1 MFVKTGFMSY
11 VYSGCETLILFII
24 SLIVAKKGKL
34 LADYILIAWLLV
46 FLMNIFTLFLI
57 GRDGY
62 SPKLL
67 SEKLLFEFSE
77 ASIFLHGPFF
87 WFYTLALTQP
97 KFDLEKKYLPHI
109 ILFVASFSLLIRGA
123 ILEGSVSFNVRKW
136 LILLKMLSLVI
147 YTIAVIIQVRRH
159 RMSIR
164 NIFSNTEEKQ
174 LNWIYFLCWGILIIW
189 FVASASLVVSA
200 LLNISTP
207 QNINL
212 FPNLAICCFIYL
224 MGFFGVRQNSIFVK
238 IKSPNEPLPVRVNHP
253 GPKEEMIPPHFQ
265 KYKRSGLN
273 KAKADNIY
281 IKLMDCMEKQKPYL
295 NPDISLFNLAEL
307 LSVQSNHLSQVINE
321 KENQSFFDYINGYRV
336 KAVKEMIVAGKLLEH
351 TLLGIALDCGFNS
364 KASFNRAFKKST
376 GFTPTEFKNQI
387 GN

>member
-1 MFVKTGFMSY
+1 MSY
-11 VYSGCETLILFII
+11 VYSGCGTLILFII
-24 SLIVAKKGKL
+24 SLVVAKKGKL
-34 LADYILIAWLLV
+34 LADYILIAWLFV
-46 FLMNIFTLFLI
+46 FLLNVFTLFLI
-57 GRDGY
+57 GQDGY

-97 KFDLEKKYLPHI
+97 KFALEKKYLVHV
-109 ILFVASFSLLIRGA
+109 ILFVASFSLLVRGA
-123 ILEGSVSFNVRKW
+123 ILEGSVSFNIRKW

-147 YTIAVIIQVRRH
+147 YTLAVIIQLRRH
-159 RMSIR
+159 RKSIR

-174 LNWIYFLCWGILIIW
+174 LNWIYFLCWGILTIW
-189 FVASASLVVSA
+189 FVACTSLVVSV
-200 LLNISTP
+200 LLNISTL

-238 IKSPNEPLPVRVNHP
+238 IKSPNNPTPAAGNHP
-253 GPKEEMIPPHFQ
+253 GAKEEMILPHFQ

-273 KAKADNIY
+273 RANADNIY
-281 IKLMDCMEKQKPYL
+281 NNLIECMGKQKPYL

-336 KAVKEMIVAGKLLEH
+336 KAVKDLIMAGKLQEH

-376 GFTPTEFKNQI
+376 GLTPTEYKNQI
-387 GN
+387 RT